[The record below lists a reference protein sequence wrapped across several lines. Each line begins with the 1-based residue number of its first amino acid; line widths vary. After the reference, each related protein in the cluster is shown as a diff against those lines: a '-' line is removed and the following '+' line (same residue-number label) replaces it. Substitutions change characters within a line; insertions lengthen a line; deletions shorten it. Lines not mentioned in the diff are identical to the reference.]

1 MTAEAQTGKQ
11 RKSILY
17 GIARALAYF
26 VFWALCPL
34 RVHQVERLNRPAPY
48 LLIGNHNSWLD
59 PMAMCYRI
67 HGQQVRFL
75 GKKELV
81 RNPLVRVVLTRMGM
95 IAVDRHHSDMEAM
108 RACMRVLREGRILLV
123 FPEGTRHHTGL
134 MDELEG
140 GTALMA
146 LRCKTPLV
154 PVYLD
159 RKFQLFRRV
168 NMYVGPEIPMDDLI
182 AQGVDKAACDQLL
195 ARITGA
201 YAAMAAEAAKGAGK
215 KK

>member
-1 MTAEAQTGKQ
+1 MTEQAGNGKQ
-11 RKSILY
+11 RKSLLY
-17 GIARALAYF
+17 GIARFLAYI
-26 VFWALCPL
+26 VFHTLYPL
-34 RVHQVERLNRPAPY
+34 HVHDVERINRPAPF
-48 LLIGNHNSWLD
+48 LLIGNHNSCLD

-67 HGQQVRFL
+67 HGQQVIFL

-81 RNPLVRVVLTRMGM
+81 RNPLVRRVLTGMGM

-108 RACMRVLREGRILLV
+108 RACMKVLRQGRILLV
-123 FPEGTRHHTGL
+123 FPEGTRRHTGL
-134 MDELEG
+134 MDQLEG

-146 LRCKTPLV
+146 LRCKVPLV

-159 RKFQLFRRV
+159 KKFRLFRLV
-168 NMYVGPEIPMDDLI
+168 NMYVGPDIPMDDLI

-201 YAAMAAEAAKGAGK
+201 YAAMAQKAANK
-215 KK
+215 K